1 MNKTLMRI
9 LAGSA
14 LATLLCANAAQAQDL
29 PRTELKIVGL
39 SLIHI

>member
-29 PRTELKIVGL
+29 PL